1 MPELDTLVLW
11 AAVGSGLLV
20 AAAQNLKWLR
30 VAQRVHYLPREVARV
45 ERLWFDRRPLPP
57 SGGHSLQPSR

>member
-30 VAQRVHYLPREVARV
+30 VAQRVHYLPREGRAGRALVV
-45 ERLWFDRRPLPP
+45 
-57 SGGHSLQPSR
+57 